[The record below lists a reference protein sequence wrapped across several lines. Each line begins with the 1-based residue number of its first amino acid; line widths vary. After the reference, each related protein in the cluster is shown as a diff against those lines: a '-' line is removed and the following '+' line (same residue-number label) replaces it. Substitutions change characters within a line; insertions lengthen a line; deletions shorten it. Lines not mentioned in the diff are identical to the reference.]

1 MSSSSLQEVKI
12 AEQSAFGTVAT
23 SGARKFTFLNHS
35 MQPVLESQAS
45 ASIRGDGNIAGS
57 VQTARAGQGPMGF
70 EFAYGALDKT
80 SGSGQFDLLAHILG
94 ASSSSYT
101 SGTTRTSS
109 GGTLT
114 ATGTNGVWD
123 LDGTGLLN
131 GIEEGDLIYIID
143 AATSANIGKVVR
155 LKTKTDNDGG
165 QVSGANGILS
175 DQSSPGTLDIR
186 SMDYIEQGTTQK
198 YCTIEVES
206 TDITEQERFTDAVA
220 NTLDLNGAVG
230 GFITGSIGFVMG
242 STDELTTSAALTSDQ
257 NQHANEF
264 YNTTQHT
271 HVVVGD
277 QHVSSMTSF
286 GLNINNNVEAVRV
299 FNNVGA
305 HSIRRGTFTPSG
317 QIQCIPDAV
326 TRVMYNLAHDYDA
339 VPIYFVFANS
349 SGTYVID
356 FPRGHVTA
364 PSNNNPGQN
373 QTVPRQF
380 SWTAEIDDT
389 LSRSCRIYRYSA

>member
-35 MQPVLESQAS
+35 IQPLLESQPS

-57 VQTARAGQGPMGF
+57 VQTRRAGQGPLGF
-70 EFAYGALDKT
+70 EFAFEALEKT

-94 ASSSSYT
+94 ASSSTYT
-101 SGTTRTSS
+101 SGTSNTSAD
-109 GGTLT
+109 GTLVST
-114 ATGTNGVWD
+114 ATSGVWD
-123 LDGTGLLN
+123 ITGTAILDG
-131 GIEEGDLIYIID
+131 ISEGDLIYID
-143 AATSANIGKVVR
+143 DSAVSANIGKVVR

-165 QVSGANGILS
+165 QVHGANGILTS
-175 DQSSPGTLDIR
+175 QASTGTLDIS
-186 SMDYIEQGTTQK
+186 SMDYIEQGTNQE
-198 YCTIEVES
+198 YCTIEIEA
-206 TDITEQERFTDAVA
+206 TDITEQERFYDAVA

-230 GFITGSIGFVMG
+230 GFITGSIGFVIG
-242 STDELTTSAALTSDQ
+242 TTDELTTSAALTSDQ
-257 NQHANEF
+257 DAHANEF
-264 YNTTQHT
+264 YNTTSHS

-286 GLNINNNVEAVRV
+286 GLNINNNVETVQV
-299 FNNVGA
+299 FNNIGA

-326 TRVMYNLAHDYDA
+326 TRVMYNAAHDYDA
-339 VPIYFVFANS
+339 LPIYFVFSNS
-349 SGTYVID
+349 DGTYVID

-389 LSRSCRIYRYSA
+389 LSRSCRIWRKS